1 MKNKKNKRKKWIKPR
16 HKIFKTI
23 VYPFF
28 GAYIKRK
35 YGLSI
40 EQFKD
45 QEKRP
50 YLILMNHQTGY
61 DQFFVDMAF
70 KGNVYCV
77 ATEDIFSMGFV
88 SKLLRFFFLLA
99 TLKIPK
105 LQDT

>member
-70 KGNVYCV
+70 KGNVYCY
-77 ATEDIFSMGFV
+77 AF
-88 SKLLRFFFLLA
+88 LLRRYP
-99 TLKIPK
+99 LKNQRTTRA
-105 LQDT
+105 L